1 VVFGLPQNPTAIT
14 LRQRRNA
21 TTFISLERIMEK
33 RWLCLGLTVLL
44 FFPALYLSGWIGVLC
59 VLSFI
64 AAFLS
69 TWWFFLVDRIANV
82 SQAEPILLPSAQE
95 LLAMKQAE
103 LARQHSLSTQNVAQ
117 AAPKAQVV
125 APPVAA
131 TPPKPTA
138 PITGRA
144 VFNLG
149 TDATSE

>member
-1 VVFGLPQNPTAIT
+1 
-14 LRQRRNA
+14 
-21 TTFISLERIMEK
+21 MEK
-33 RWLCLGLTVLL
+33 RWLCLGLTVVL
-44 FFPALYLSGWIGVLC
+44 FFPALYLSGWIGVFC

-117 AAPKAQVV
+117 AAPIAQVI
-125 APPVAA
+125 APPVAPA
-131 TPPKPTA
+131 PPKPAA

-149 TDATSE
+149 ADAPSELPKSTKG

>member
-1 VVFGLPQNPTAIT
+1 M
-14 LRQRRNA
+14 
-21 TTFISLERIMEK
+21 ECIMEK

-44 FFPALYLSGWIGVLC
+44 FFPALYLSGWIGVIC
-59 VLSFI
+59 VLSFVVT
-64 AAFLS
+64 FFS

-103 LARQHSLSTQNVAQ
+103 LARQQSLSPQVVPQ
-117 AAPKAQVV
+117 AALTAQPV
-125 APPVAA
+125 APPVA
-131 TPPKPTA
+131 PPRPAA

-149 TDATSE
+149 ADTLPEMPKSTKG